1 MVTISFHLPPF
12 DIDNDGEAEQL
23 TFEYAD
29 NITISHVI
37 RTGYLTGDNGQ
48 GSTIVDILTDLIE
61 EATDAEINV
70 SRDGRRQSLYTD
82 LGGGSR
88 VIETSGDV
96 VTGDTGLQW
105 GTGNGGKYDATG
117 GTALAKIQL
126 LDEALTL
133 AEIDSRPPDNN
144 YPDGHLA
151 TLEVGELSESG
162 QWDPL
167 EVVPEQPQHTYDVQ
181 RESSTA
187 TISINYVTAASMD
200 IAWDAVNRTG

>member
-48 GSTIVDILTDLIE
+48 GSTIVDILTDLVE

-105 GTGNGGKYDATG
+105 GTEDGGKYDASTD
-117 GTALAKIQL
+117 TALAKIQL

-144 YPDGHLA
+144 YPNGHLA
-151 TLEVGELSESG
+151 TLELGEMSTSG
-162 QWDPL
+162 RFNPL
-167 EVVPEQPQHTYDVQ
+167 QVVPEQPQHRFDAQTD
-181 RESSTA
+181 SSTA
-187 TISINYVTAASMD
+187 TVELNYVAAASMD